1 MMVKAGLLVLMLAV
15 GFGAGWVTYDAT
27 HDTRTVVVQ
36 HKKAPC
42 VKDILDPTTCVR

>member
-1 MMVKAGLLVLMLAV
+1 MARIAVLVLVLAV
-15 GFGAGWVTYDAT
+15 GFGAGWITYDAT
-27 HDTRTVVVQ
+27 HKTRTVVVQ

>member
-1 MMVKAGLLVLMLAV
+1 MARIAVLVLVLAA
-15 GFGAGWVTYDAT
+15 GFGVGWVTHSAT
-27 HDTRTVVVQ
+27 HETKTVVVQ